1 MWQKN
6 ISNFLVIWCFCSDTK
21 SCLTLWPHGLQ
32 RASLPCL
39 SFTIILEFAQILV
52 HWVSDAIQTSHPF
65 SPPFSSS
72 SQSFPASIRVFSN
85 ELALHIRWPKYWSFS
100 ISPSNEYS
108 GLISFR
114 IDWFD
119 LLAVQ
124 RILKSLLKHQNSKT
138 SILNTYVFSRVFTT
152 CKVLNRYY
160 QTV

>member
-1 MWQKN
+1 M
-6 ISNFLVIWCFCSDTK
+6 SDFAIPWTAEHQA
-21 SCLTLWPHGLQ
+21 P
-32 RASLPCL
+32 P
-39 SFTIILEFAQILV
+39 SFT
-52 HWVSDAIQTSHPF
+52 VSWNVLRFMSIESVMQSNYFIPYRPF
-65 SPPFSSS
+65 LLSPSI
-72 SQSFPASIRVFSN
+72 FPSIRVFSN
-85 ELALHIRWPKYWSFS
+85 DLALSIRWPKYWSFS
-100 ISPSNEYS
+100 IHPSNEYS
-108 GLISFR
+108 GLIFLR